1 MSDYYQTLGVNRNAT
16 PDEIK
21 KAFRSLASKHHP
33 DKGGDTKKFQDIQE
47 AYATLSDPEK
57 RSQYDNPQPQFN
69 GMGGGMPPGF
79 EDMVSQMF
87 GGNNPF
93 FGAGFAQQR
102 QRNRTLNIN
111 TTISLEDALRGKDLL
126 ATLQLPSGRDQ
137 VLEIK
142 IPAGVPEGIT
152 LRLSGMGDDSF
163 QHLPRGDIHL
173 TVNIEK
179 HPRFERRGD
188 DLFTT
193 VDISCIDAML
203 GTVLE
208 INTIDN
214 RTLQLTVAPGTQPGQ
229 VLAAAGY
236 GMPKF
241 NDNRFTGRLLISI
254 NITVPRNITE
264 QQRICLIENFK

>member
-1 MSDYYQTLGVNRNAT
+1 MY
-16 PDEIK
+16 
-21 KAFRSLASKHHP
+21 
-33 DKGGDTKKFQDIQE
+33 
-47 AYATLSDPEK
+47 K
-57 RSQYDNPQPQFN
+57 RQ
-69 GMGGGMPPGF
+69 
-79 EDMVSQMF
+79 
-87 GGNNPF
+87 
-93 FGAGFAQQR
+93 
-102 QRNRTLNIN
+102 
-111 TTISLEDALRGKDLL
+111 
-126 ATLQLPSGRDQ
+126 LQLPSGRDQ

-142 IPAGVPEGIT
+142 IPAGIPEGTT

-188 DLFTT
+188 DLFTS
-193 VDISCIDAML
+193 VNVSCIDAML
-203 GTVLE
+203 GTMLE

-214 RTLQLTVAPGTQPGQ
+214 KTLQLTVTPGTQHGQ

-254 NITVPRNITE
+254 NITVPKDITE
-264 QQRICLIENFK
+264 AQQICLIENFK